1 MNNKPQTVII
11 PTAGLGTRM
20 GNYTRDLNKALLPY
34 RDHAVLAHIINN
46 FPTGSKFIIAL
57 GHFAQ
62 QITDYCTVAFPET
75 DIEFVT
81 VTDYTSLKSGT
92 ALTLQQ
98 CMSKIHTDFWYIP
111 CDTYFDQSL
120 FSEFSPPPDA
130 DTVFV
135 ARVPESVSNLYTMF
149 SISDNF
155 TVAEIAFKQTKP
167 ESWSAFTG
175 LMYIHNWQQFKADI
189 LNLNATEFIYAIKP
203 GMHTETLDTW
213 RDFGSP
219 AVYQLEISLSQ
230 LFDFSKRDEITYVHT
245 NRVIKWWR
253 DNTVAQKKYQKIQA
267 NLSVYPDNCVYS
279 GNFLAYDLFP
289 GKTLYQHNDVNS
301 FPALLQWLDS
311 SVWRTVD
318 RNIESA
324 SSDFYKTKSLSR
336 IQQFLS
342 KNPALTP
349 VTRIDGVLVKP
360 ALHYLEQIDWNYL
373 SSVTESTEMHGD
385 LQFDNVI
392 ISESAEFRLIDWRPE
407 FAGIVESGDLYYDL
421 AKMSGGFIIDYSRIK
436 QHNFNIEIVADEVTL
451 SIPSIDNCQQYQQ
464 QLRNY
469 AVQRGL
475 DYDKIRLLVPII
487 FWNMAPLHTA
497 PFDQF
502 LWYLGIRLFAELD
515 NE

>member
-1 MNNKPQTVII
+1 MTITPQTVII

-20 GNYTRDLNKALLPY
+20 GNYTKDLNKALLPY
-34 RDHAVLAHIINN
+34 KDHAVLAHIINR
-46 FPTGSKFIIAL
+46 FPEGSRFIIAL
-57 GHFAQ
+57 GHFAK
-62 QITDYCTVAFPET
+62 QITDYCAVAFPDV

-81 VTDYTSLKSGT
+81 VTDYTSEKSGT

-98 CMSKIHTDFWYIP
+98 CMHKIQSDFWYIP

-120 FSEFSPPPDA
+120 FSEFSAPRDK

-135 ARVPESVSNLYTMF
+135 AKVPESHSNLYTMF
-149 SISDNF
+149 SISADS
-155 TVAEIAFKQTKP
+155 TVAEIAFKETRNN
-167 ESWSAFTG
+167 SWSAFTG

-203 GMHTETLDTW
+203 GMHTETLDSW

-253 DNTVAQKKYQKIQA
+253 DETVAHKKYQKIQA
-267 NLSVYPDNCVYS
+267 NLSVYPDNCTHS

-289 GKTLYQHNDVNS
+289 GRTLYQHNDVNS
-301 FPALLQWLDS
+301 FPDLLQWLDR
-311 SVWRTVD
+311 SVWRSVD
-318 RNIESA
+318 RNIEKA
-324 SSDFYKTKSLSR
+324 SSEFYKTKSLSR
-336 IQQFLS
+336 IQQFLA

-349 VTRIDGVLVKP
+349 ITRIDGVSVKP
-360 ALHYLEQIDWNYL
+360 ALHYLSQIDWNYL

-392 ISESAEFRLIDWRPE
+392 ISSSDEFKLIDWRPE

-421 AKMSGGFIIDYSRIK
+421 AKMSGGFIINYARIK
-436 QHNFNIEIVADEVTL
+436 QHNFNIEILGDSVTL
-451 SIPSIDNCQQYQQ
+451 SIPSIDNVTIYQQ

-469 AVQRGL
+469 ALQRGL
-475 DYDKIRLLVPII
+475 DYKKIRLLVPII

-497 PFDQF
+497 PFDLF
-502 LWYLGIRLFAELD
+502 LWYLGIKLFQELAD
-515 NE
+515 E